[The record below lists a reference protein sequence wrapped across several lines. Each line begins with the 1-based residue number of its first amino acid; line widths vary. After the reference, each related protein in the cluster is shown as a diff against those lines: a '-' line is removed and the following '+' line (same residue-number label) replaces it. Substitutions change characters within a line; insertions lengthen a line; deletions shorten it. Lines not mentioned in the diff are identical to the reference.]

1 MAEPPSADAPEAA
14 VDDAVDAALARGNR
28 AYLAD
33 ELPAALAGYE
43 DAVRALGPADDARA
57 VDVYENLGV
66 TCWRLGRWRP
76 AARALLRVL
85 DGDLGAREQA
95 LRLLISCL
103 FRDGLPL
110 DGERLLVAYEARF
123 GPHPEGWTRT

>member
-1 MAEPPSADAPEAA
+1 MTEPPSADPPE
-14 VDDAVDAALARGNR
+14 DAVDAALARRNR

-33 ELPAALAGYE
+33 ELPAPLAGYE

-57 VDVYENLGV
+57 ADVYENLGI

-110 DGERLLVAYEARF
+110 DGERLLLAYEARF